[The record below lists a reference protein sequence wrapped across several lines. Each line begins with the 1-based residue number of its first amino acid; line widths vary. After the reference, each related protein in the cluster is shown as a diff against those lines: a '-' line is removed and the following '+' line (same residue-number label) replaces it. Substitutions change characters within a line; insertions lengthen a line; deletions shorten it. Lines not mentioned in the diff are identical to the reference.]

1 MGKLL
6 CKGQLESTTVMQLHD
21 FVICFEVVI
30 IVREPR
36 LCTLV
41 CLCAMK
47 PRLYKINEL
56 FIYEHTYSMLG
67 EEAYPRSQSVPV
79 IPIAGTCT
87 NRYPHARGD
96 ARYIHVPHM
105 CTYPLFL
112 SVFTALGG
120 IPRFLG
126 IYPDFSVYPKALY
139 RDFWVYRSLYR
150 NVPQIASA
158 YLCGRAHM
166 YHESC
171 CTS

>member
-6 CKGQLESTTVMQLHD
+6 CKGQLESTTAMQLHD

-56 FIYEHTYSMLG
+56 FIYEHTYSILG

-79 IPIAGTCT
+79 IPVAGTCT
-87 NRYPHARGD
+87 NRYPLARGD
-96 ARYIHVPHM
+96 ARYIHVPFI
-105 CTYPLFL
+105 CTYPLL
-112 SVFTALGG
+112 YHVL
-120 IPRFLG
+120 RDLV
-126 IYPDFSVYPKALY
+126 VY
-139 RDFWVYRSLYR
+139 
-150 NVPQIASA
+150 
-158 YLCGRAHM
+158 
-166 YHESC
+166 
-171 CTS
+171 